1 MLGIRFGAER
11 AGSAVG
17 SVAGRSLRSRVLALP
32 SAGRPLFYERDRVED
47 IAKTSGDTQPML
59 EGHFETKNA
68 LVGSNQL
75 RVCPR
80 MVSH

>member
-1 MLGIRFGAER
+1 MC
-11 AGSAVG
+11 
-17 SVAGRSLRSRVLALP
+17 
-32 SAGRPLFYERDRVED
+32 YERDRVED
-47 IAKTSGDTQPML
+47 IAKASGHTKPML

-68 LVGSNQL
+68 LIGLNQL